1 LRSRFRWPR
10 LHVLRELLKMSIRIL
25 FDPKERKACLYD
37 SVSDTAF
44 GPLFYES
51 EDPKDYRDAELVA
64 LDFLNWHK
72 ENFPTEDLRDL
83 SDYDV
88 EQRVIS
94 YLPPIDEGEKPE
106 YRMSDEIA
114 DLYGENLDNEDRNS
128 DTN

>member
-1 LRSRFRWPR
+1 
-10 LHVLRELLKMSIRIL
+10 MSIRIL

-51 EDPKDYRDAELVA
+51 EDPNDYRDAELVA
-64 LDFLNWHK
+64 SDFLNWFK
-72 ENFPTEDLRDL
+72 ENHPLEDLRDL

-88 EQRVIS
+88 EQRVLS
-94 YLPPIDEGEKPE
+94 YLNKPAGPEWEPIE

-114 DLYGENLDNEDRNS
+114 DLYGENLDNEDRN
-128 DTN
+128 DQ